1 MSQHIAILLLGSN
14 IGSKEKN
21 INTALEKLESAGC
34 KILSHTKFLE
44 TKPVEFDS
52 CNNFC
57 NIATSISTQFSPI
70 KLLHLIKKIERELG
84 RTEDTTVIGKYS
96 DRLIDIDIVSY
107 NNLTYSAKKL
117 QIPHLKHLNDRLFS
131 KQLLNDL
138 RLLNTKHNI

>member
-14 IGSKEKN
+14 IGTKEKN
-21 INTALEKLESAGC
+21 INTALKRLESEGC
-34 KILSHTKFLE
+34 TILTRTEFLE
-44 TKPVEFDS
+44 SKPVEFDS

-57 NIATSISTQFSPI
+57 NIATSIVTQFSPV

-84 RTEDTTVIGKYS
+84 RAEDTTVIGKYS

-107 NNLTYSAKKL
+107 SNLTYSAKNL